1 MAAFLIISLF
11 VIIFTSKTPEEWEE
25 YFNNIEE

>member
-1 MAAFLIISLF
+1 MAAFLIISLAI
-11 VIIFTSKTPEEWEE
+11 VIFTSKTPEEWEE